1 MAMVVAME
9 LAQAYSNAHL
19 ATHLWGGIEAR
30 MDALSLTYYWWKHG
44 EPSAVRNHANAN
56 PSQYAT
62 ISMLPKIAIVA
73 RPSMLPLVADWGMR
87 GSGLF
92 ASAQLFAVRCCCARG
107 LRRRHR
113 GAQKNLQEEELR
125 WG

>member
-1 MAMVVAME
+1 MTMVMAME

-44 EPSAVRNHANAN
+44 EPSAVRNHTNAN

-73 RPSMLPLVADWGMR
+73 RPSILPLVAVR
-87 GSGLF
+87 RR
-92 ASAQLFAVRCCCARG
+92 SAAAVYELHHGRAHARAARACAARAAARG
-107 LRRRHR
+107 RAAHTA
-113 GAQKNLQEEELR
+113 G
-125 WG
+125 